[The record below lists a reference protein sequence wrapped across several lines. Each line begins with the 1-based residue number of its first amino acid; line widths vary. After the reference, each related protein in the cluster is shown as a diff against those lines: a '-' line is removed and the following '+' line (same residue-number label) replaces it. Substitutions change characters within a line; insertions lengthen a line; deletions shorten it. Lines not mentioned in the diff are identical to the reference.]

1 MYAQMSRHVG
11 GDGYS
16 LDDDDGTKYISRL
29 ILLPSFAD
37 AHGRQRRMEAANLGA
52 ILIRVR

>member
-16 LDDDDGTKYISRL
+16 LDDDDGTKYILRVPE
-29 ILLPSFAD
+29 LLPSFAD

-52 ILIRVR
+52 ILN